1 MDAHVPSAV
10 AAAVV
15 AVVVVPEPEPEL
27 EPEPADEQQRPPS
40 WVYREAGQFLKA

>member
-1 MDAHVPSAV
+1 MPSAV

-15 AVVVVPEPEPEL
+15 AVVVPELEPEL

>member
-15 AVVVVPEPEPEL
+15 AVVVPELEPEL